1 MKKIL
6 TSLAILATA
15 FTVSSCLDLLK
26 GTLDV
31 LTEDPMFVLSGEFVD
46 GQTFKSELIKSYAY
60 SFSAKPAACVTFGK
74 QDKPNKNIE
83 MTFNYTATNG
93 KAQEVEVTAQC
104 NDAEYIAQIKEEK
117 DKDIEPVTNKIT
129 IVPWKICVH
138 EVLSDGSREEVL
150 PTGKN
155 IFQIKAGKT
164 YVFQMTQA
172 VLSHRDANDHE
183 GYYKPITKIL
193 YGSNEK
199 FQDQEFQANWTLPAQ
214 WEVTAD
220 GNLNP
225 SKTFG
230 HQTAPSGTFR
240 VAVGDKAFVG
250 TVNVL

>member
-15 FTVSSCLDLLK
+15 FTVSSCMDLLK

-31 LTEDPMFVLSGEFVD
+31 LTDDPMFVLSGEFVD
-46 GQTFKSELIKSYAY
+46 GQTFKSELIKSYQY

-74 QDKPNKNIE
+74 QDKTNKNIE
-83 MTFNYTATNG
+83 MTFHYTATDG
-93 KAQEVEVTAQC
+93 KAQPVEVTAQC
-104 NDAEYIAQIKEEK
+104 NDAEYAAQIKEEK
-117 DKDIEPVTNKIT
+117 DKTIEPVTNKIT

-138 EVLSDGSREEVL
+138 EVLSDGSWEEV
-150 PTGKN
+150 PMAKN
-155 IFQIKAGKT
+155 NSCSISAGKT

-214 WEVTAD
+214 WEITAD
-220 GNLNP
+220 GNLNT
-225 SKTFG
+225 SKTLVPK
-230 HQTAPSGTFR
+230 ASSSGSFL
-240 VAVGDKAFVG
+240 VAVGDVTWSG
-250 TVNVL
+250 TVTVQ